1 MNTTALVNASGSVV
15 ERYLYDP
22 YGKVK
27 VLNPDWSDDENGES
41 DFGNEV
47 LYAGYRFDSETGLY
61 HVRRRYYHPT
71 LGRWLSRDPAGYQDG
86 MNLYEYC
93 RSAPVGA
100 SDAMGI
106 QAEPVSD
113 ENLSLDARIAYLQRQ
128 KEQWHEEYELARE
141 QGNAEAAEN
150 FQYMIVH
157 CGRLQL
163 ELKERRAGM
172 EVGAFESAR
181 RNYLRGGGSEE
192 GYLIDTIVR
201 YWLSVAGIDA
211 NWETYLALEKMKV
224 DKPLGAFLGVASG
237 LAKLHGL
244 EAAVE
249 TVTGKN
255 VAALRQNIIYD
266 RKEPTSL
273 GYVDRGLRGVEAVL
287 RLWIYFKIVK
297 PRPMQETGEGWTA
310 KGKQDSNAAQPP
322 LKRIHSDET
331 LSTGSNKYSLD
342 HWRKQPT
349 QKIVESLTPGKTES
363 LKVKPDGRI
372 MNGNVRIKVLEERGY
387 DINSLPREPG

>member
-1 MNTTALVNASGSVV
+1 
-15 ERYLYDP
+15 
-22 YGKVK
+22 
-27 VLNPDWSDDENGES
+27 
-41 DFGNEV
+41 
-47 LYAGYRFDSETGLY
+47 
-61 HVRRRYYHPT
+61 
-71 LGRWLSRDPAGYQDG
+71 

-93 RSAPVGA
+93 RSGPVGA
-100 SDAMGI
+100 TDAMGI
-106 QAEPVSD
+106 QAEAVPHEAV
-113 ENLSLDARIAYLQRQ
+113 SLDAQIAYLQRQ
-128 KEQWHEEYELARE
+128 KEQWHQEYELARE

-172 EVGAFESAR
+172 EVGAFEAAR
-181 RNYLRGGGSEE
+181 RNYLRAGGSEE

-224 DKPLGAFLGVASG
+224 DKPLAAFLGWASG

-266 RKEPTSL
+266 RKQPTQL
-273 GYVDRGLRGVEAVL
+273 GYVDRGFRGLEAVF
-287 RLWIYFKIVK
+287 RLWIYFKTVK
-297 PRPMQETGEGWTA
+297 PRPMQETGKGWTA
-310 KGKQDSNAAQPP
+310 REEALNARANITDELSNLRAGRSPGVKVVGSEAELDALFSRLSAEGKPATP
-322 LKRIHSDET
+322 
-331 LSTGSNKYSLD
+331 STYPG
-342 HWRKQPT
+342 RM
-349 QKIVESLTPGKTES
+349 VEL
-363 LKVKPDGRI
+363 PDGTLIGLRDI
-372 MNGNVRIKVLEERGY
+372 SASGGPTIDVFPTGARPIKVHVER
-387 DINSLPREPG
+387 